1 MREIS
6 VGEASVGDIV
16 AEPVANGQG
25 RVLLPRGA
33 KLSAAVLSR
42 LGGWGVT
49 YLKNEGDDPDA
60 AVELADDPADLP
72 AELDHRF
79 SPWGGDE
86 LMMAIKETA
95 AQHLKGRS

>member
-42 LGGWGVT
+42 LGGVSLT
-49 YLKNEGDDPDA
+49 
-60 AVELADDPADLP
+60 
-72 AELDHRF
+72 
-79 SPWGGDE
+79 
-86 LMMAIKETA
+86 
-95 AQHLKGRS
+95 

>member
-6 VGEASVGDIV
+6 VGEANVGDVV
-16 AEPVANGQG
+16 AEPVANAQG
-25 RVLLPRGA
+25 RVLLPRGS

-49 YLKNEGDDPDA
+49 HLKIEGEDQPA
-60 AVELADDPADLP
+60 AQGDEPTDLLT
-72 AELDHRF
+72 ELDHRF

-86 LMMAIKETA
+86 LMMAIKDTA
-95 AQHLKGRS
+95 ARHLQGR